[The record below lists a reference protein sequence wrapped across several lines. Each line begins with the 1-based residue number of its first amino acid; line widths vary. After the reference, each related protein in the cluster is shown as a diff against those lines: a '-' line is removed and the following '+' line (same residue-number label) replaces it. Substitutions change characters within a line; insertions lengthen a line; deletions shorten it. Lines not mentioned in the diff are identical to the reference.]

1 MATNTSQSEFAIR
14 QDGYIAFDAV
24 SLKDLIIERLNQNP
38 NFTDQNFEG
47 SNLSSLIDIIAY
59 SYHTLIYYLNK
70 NSAETSFTQAEIY
83 ENINQIVKTI
93 DYNPTGPQ
101 SSNLSFQAK
110 SLAGLAQGLYT
121 IPRFSYFTFSGTSY
135 SFNQDVSFNK
145 LTTGEEQLTDLGNN
159 NLLYNGT
166 FIEYPAF
173 AAIGEDFETA
183 VLSPN
188 TESQNVAIDS
198 NNIYVFIKPNR
209 PNSQWEEWSRTTSL
223 YLETPS
229 SKKYSVRYNQNER
242 YEIKFGNN
250 ITGKRLS
257 QGDVIAIY
265 YLKSDANGGVVSKNT
280 INNQPLYFFTTTQFE
295 QIKRDIIPNSANL
308 ITTEESSNLKVSN
321 KNASTNFRQKESVA
335 EIKLNA
341 PNLFNSQYRLVTI
354 NDYNN
359 YIVKNFGSWVK
370 SVECC
375 NNFSY
380 TDQYLNYFFD
390 IGLDRPN
397 DDSRVLFNQVN
408 FADSCDFNNI
418 YIFAVP
424 NKTLETSLDIRTNY
438 LSIAQKN
445 AITNLL
451 GEVKSATAELV
462 VTDPVY
468 LELNFGASNGVS
480 DRTVSPSEDGDES
493 YLYIEV
499 ENSSRRDLTSV
510 QNDATNIFQ
519 TYFNNTNL
527 LLGQN
532 ISLTELNQLLID
544 IDGVVTFSTRR
555 KFRDT
560 TIINQKLSLVS
571 YNPIYETADNTFT
584 EQNINLDFF
593 KYAYFKDLSD
603 ISSRIE
609 VVRQG

>member
-1 MATNTSQSEFAIR
+1 MADDDNIVIN
-14 QDGYIAFDAV
+14 QDSYVAFDAV
-24 SLKDLIIERLNQNP
+24 SLKDLIIERLNANN
-38 NFTDQNFEG
+38 NFTDQNYEG
-47 SNLSSLIDIIAY
+47 SNLSSLLDVICY
-59 SYHTLIYYLNK
+59 SFHTLIYYLNK

-101 SSNLSFQAK
+101 TPNLNFKTNA
-110 SLAGLAQGLYT
+110 LAELPSGLYT
-121 IPRFSYFTFSGTSY
+121 IPRYSYFTFSGTSY
-135 SFNQDVSFNK
+135 SFNEDVAFNK
-145 LTTGEEQLTDLGNN
+145 LTDLEEQLDQLGEN

-166 FIEYPAF
+166 FVEYPSF
-173 AAIGEDFETA
+173 AALGENFEVSVLAPSDIG
-183 VLSPN
+183 SN
-188 TESQNVAIDS
+188 IIIDS
-198 NNIYVFIKPNR
+198 NNIFVYVKPNTL
-209 PNSQWEEWSRTTSL
+209 NSKWEQWSRTTSL
-223 YLETPS
+223 YLENAS
-229 SKKYSVRYNQNER
+229 AKKFSVRFNENER

-250 ITGKRLS
+250 ITGKRLNP
-257 QGDVIAIY
+257 GDIVAIY
-265 YLKSDANGGVVSKNT
+265 YLRSDGANGVVSKDT
-280 INNQPLYFFTTTQFE
+280 INNQPLYFYTTNQFNE
-295 QIKRDIIPNSANL
+295 ILGDIVSPSANL
-308 ITTEESSNLKVSN
+308 LTIQQSSQLKFSN
-321 KNASTNFRQKESVA
+321 DNPSTNFRLKESVI
-335 EIKLNA
+335 EIKQNA
-341 PNLFNSQYRLVTI
+341 PNLYNSQYRLVTI
-354 NDYNN
+354 NDYNA
-359 YIVKNFGSWVK
+359 YISKNFGSWVK